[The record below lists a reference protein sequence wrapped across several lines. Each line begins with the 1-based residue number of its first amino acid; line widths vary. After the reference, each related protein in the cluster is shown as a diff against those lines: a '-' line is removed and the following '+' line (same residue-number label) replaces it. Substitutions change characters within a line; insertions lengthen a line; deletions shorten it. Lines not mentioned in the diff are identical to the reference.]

1 MSSLEEEATLP
12 RGMESAPKPANKR
25 RLVLARG
32 GSLTRFSG
40 LGGAHDA
47 LLNHHRQ
54 GRFEHLELLDV
65 LEYPEQISA
74 FSKVRYRW
82 SKHPKRVRAYC
93 QQRLGPNDILHI
105 TDQEQAHLAPPRSPN
120 RPNVV
125 ITVHDLFHL
134 FPFEQRVSLNDG
146 EKSMGEDVVKVG
158 EHRPGRVRRRDL
170 VNLKQ
175 GLSRAD
181 LLVCDSAFTR
191 DVCQREFPNIATV
204 IVPLGLNSKA
214 YAPSNELD
222 KNETFTMLF
231 VGSSD
236 PRKRL
241 PFIVKLLGTCEKEL
255 LGRSTL
261 HVVGD
266 QRQTAEALA
275 KSIGMNV
282 VVHPRL
288 EDQQLMQLRQQADV
302 LLFPS
307 AAEGYGYPP
316 IESMASG
323 CAVLCSDLPAHN
335 ELMPM
340 GTCLPAGDIGAWRLA
355 LAGHF
360 QTWNTSTAKI
370 PDRHLIDHARQFS
383 SEVFVQNMTA
393 AYDTLQ

>member
-12 RGMESAPKPANKR
+12 RGMESAPKPAAKR

-32 GSLTRFSG
+32 GALTRFSG

-65 LEYPEQISA
+65 LEYPEQSSA

-93 QQRLGPNDILHI
+93 QQHLGPNDILHI
-105 TDQEQAHLAPPRSPN
+105 TDQEQAHLTPPRSPD

-134 FPFEQRVSLNDG
+134 FPFEQRVALSDG
-146 EKSMGEDVVKVG
+146 EKSMGEDVVEIG

-170 VNLKQ
+170 AKLKQ

-191 DVCQREFPNIATV
+191 DVCQREFPSIAAE
-204 IVPLGLNSKA
+204 IVPLGLSSKA
-214 YAPSNELD
+214 YAPSSKLG

-231 VGSSD
+231 VGSPD

-241 PFIVKLLGTCEKEL
+241 PFIVNLLGTCEKGL
-255 LGRSTL
+255 LDQSTL

-288 EDQQLMQLRQQADV
+288 DDQQLMQLRQQADV

-323 CAVLCSDLPAHN
+323 CPVLCSDLPAHN
-335 ELMPM
+335 ELMPT
-340 GTCLPAGDIGAWRLA
+340 GACLPPGDIGAWRLA

-360 QTWNTSTAKI
+360 QTWNASTAKL
-370 PDRHLIDHARQFS
+370 PDRNLMDHARQFS
-383 SEVFVQNMTA
+383 SEIFVQNMTA
-393 AYDTLQ
+393 AYDALQ